1 MIWLTS
7 PDATASSLPAA
18 WLIETGER
26 PANLTER
33 SALRQSTAR
42 RVLGKQFG
50 LPVDAIGI
58 DHDPGGR
65 PLLCGPFGR
74 GLHISLATRAG
85 LVVVGLA
92 EQPVGV
98 DVERVEPDGQQ
109 PLAVLHPSERAILL
123 ALPPAARPSTFA
135 QLWSA
140 KEAYVKA
147 LGTGFLQPPESF
159 AVALLSENRFAVA
172 ARAGLPSAIGASRIL
187 NENGGQESLAAA
199 IVVLA

>member
-1 MIWLTS
+1 MIWLTTL
-7 PDATASSLPAA
+7 DATASSLPAA

-26 PANLTER
+26 PANLTDR
-33 SALRQSTAR
+33 SALRQATAR
-42 RVLGKQFG
+42 RVLGRQFG
-50 LPVDAIGI
+50 LPADAVEI
-58 DHDPGGR
+58 DHDAGGR
-65 PLLCGPFGR
+65 PLLGGPVGG

-92 EQPVGV
+92 ERPVGV
-98 DVERVEPDGQQ
+98 DVERVEPDGQP

-123 ALPPAARPSTFA
+123 ALPPAERPSTFA
-135 QLWSA
+135 RLWSA

-159 AVALLSENRFAVA
+159 AVMLLSDDRFAVA
-172 ARAGLPSAIGASRIL
+172 ARAGLPSATGTSRIL

>member
-1 MIWLTS
+1 MIWLTTL
-7 PDATASSLPAA
+7 DATAPSLPAA
-18 WLIETGER
+18 WLIRTGER
-26 PANLTER
+26 PANLTQR
-33 SALRQSTAR
+33 SALRQATAQ
-42 RVLGKQFG
+42 RVLAKQLG
-50 LPVDAIGI
+50 LPADAIGV

-65 PLLCGPFGR
+65 PLLHGPVGR

-92 EQPVGV
+92 EQPIGV

-135 QLWSA
+135 RLWSA

-159 AVALLSENRFAVA
+159 AVRLVSEERFTIATS
-172 ARAGLPSAIGASRIL
+172 AGLPAATGESLAIKQ
-187 NENGGQESLAAA
+187 NGGQESLAAA